1 MMLITARC
9 TGKPEHV
16 QQITMACTREYA
28 ELFAGLLDGSS
39 TLYVHPPG
47 PQSVTGK
54 CGICRAQ
61 ILCVVEESE

>member
-16 QQITMACTREYA
+16 QQMTMNCTREYA

-39 TLYVHPPG
+39 TMYVHPPG
-47 PQSVTGK
+47 PESVIGK

-61 ILCVVEESE
+61 IRCVVEESE

>member
-16 QQITMACTREYA
+16 QQMTMNCTREYA

-39 TLYVHPPG
+39 TMYVHPPG
-47 PQSVTGK
+47 PESVIGK

-61 ILCVVEESE
+61 IRCVVEEGE